1 MNVDAVYGSKGL
13 IVDIQDI
20 IQIVIDMRPRPTHVN
35 ITQAAE
41 MLGKSAPTVRK
52 YIKDGIIKLN
62 KANLIPI
69 TEIDKFAFSAV
80 KKNRGSA
87 TENR

>member
-1 MNVDAVYGSKGL
+1 MNEKEL
-13 IVDIQDI
+13 QQI
-20 IQIVIDMRPRPTHVN
+20 IQLVIDIRPRPTQVN

-62 KANLIPI
+62 SANMIPI

-80 KKNRGSA
+80 LNPSKKF
-87 TENR
+87 